1 MPLFRCSIRGE
12 NFPGTLLG
20 EASPIGF
27 HTTRFVEAPSP
38 DEAEMLALGM
48 LRGEDVFNIPP
59 ELRSDDAK
67 VFFDEIVEVAPD
79 SERVP
84 NSGFSFFAMGT

>member
-1 MPLFRCSIRGE
+1 MPIFRCSIRGE
-12 NFPGTLLG
+12 NFPGGLLG

-27 HTTRFVEAPSP
+27 HTTRFVDASSP

-48 LRGEDVFNIPP
+48 LRGEDVFSISP

-67 VFFDEIVEVAPD
+67 VFFAEIVEVAPD
-79 SERVP
+79 SERLP
-84 NSGFSFFAMGT
+84 NSSFSFFVMGT